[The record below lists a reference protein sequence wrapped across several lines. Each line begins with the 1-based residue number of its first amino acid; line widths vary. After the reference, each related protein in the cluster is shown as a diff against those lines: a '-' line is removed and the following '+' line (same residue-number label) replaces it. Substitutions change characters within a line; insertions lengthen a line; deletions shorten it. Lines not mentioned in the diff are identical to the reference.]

1 MVTALYPGK
10 FDPVTMGHVDIAARA
25 SSLFDEVV
33 IGVAYSRSTI
43 FTLDE
48 RMAFFQNATDEKKLT
63 NIRVT
68 PIEGLTVDSARSVG
82 AAAIVRGLRTGDFG
96 YEFDMALMNRH
107 MAPDIES
114 IYLMTSLETLF
125 VSSTR
130 IRELAGFGRDVSDF
144 VTEQVAIA
152 ISEKFNN
159 K

>member
-1 MVTALYPGK
+1 
-10 FDPVTMGHVDIAARA
+10 
-25 SSLFDEVV
+25 
-33 IGVAYSRSTI
+33 
-43 FTLDE
+43 
-48 RMAFFQNATDEKKLT
+48 FFQNALDEKKLT
-63 NIRVT
+63 NMRVT

-82 AAAIVRGLRTGDFG
+82 ATAIVRGLRTGDFG

-130 IRELAGFGRDVSDF
+130 IRELAGFGQDVSDF
-144 VTEQVAIA
+144 VTEEVAIA
-152 ISEKFNN
+152 IKEKFNN